1 MMPLNRLIAVV
12 IVGLLAALTSIASLQ
27 AAEPSPY
34 KTWDAAGAAGY
45 LDRRLDWWRSWPKAE
60 RDHGTHCI
68 SCHTALP
75 VALARPV
82 LRQALGQPEA
92 SATEQAMYADVVKR
106 VRMWREVDP
115 FYPDQRSGLPKSSE
129 SRAVESVLN
138 ALFLVTRDNERGG
151 ALSPDTRQAFA
162 NMWPLQMQT
171 GDLKGGFAWLTF
183 RLEPWESDTAPYW
196 GATLAAIAVAKAP
209 GDYAGAPEI
218 ADNVAAL
225 RGYLRTAYAKDSS
238 LFTRMTVLWADSHL
252 PGVLDPAQRQAT
264 IDQLLAAQSPDG
276 GWSLA
281 RLSSW
286 RRRDGTEIAD
296 VSDGFATAMITL
308 VLQDAGRPANDRP
321 IAAARRWLITHQSAE
336 TGGLPATSI
345 NKLREPTADAYLFM
359 TDAATGFATLA
370 LADSLTPPPKRRG
383 R

>member
-264 IDQLLAAQSPDG
+264 IDQLLSAQSPDG

-308 VLQDAGRPANDRP
+308 VLQDAGRPVNDRP

>member
-1 MMPLNRLIAVV
+1 
-12 IVGLLAALTSIASLQ
+12 
-27 AAEPSPY
+27 
-34 KTWDAAGAAGY
+34 
-45 LDRRLDWWRSWPKAE
+45 
-60 RDHGTHCI
+60 
-68 SCHTALP
+68 
-75 VALARPV
+75 VALARPA
-82 LRQALGQPEA
+82 LRQALGETAA
-92 SATEQAMYADVVKR
+92 SPSEQAMYADVVKR
-106 VRMWREVDP
+106 VRMWRDVEP
-115 FYPDQRSGLPKSSE
+115 FYPDQKVGLPKSSE

-151 ALSPDTRQAFA
+151 RLGDDTRQAFA

-209 GDYAGAPEI
+209 DGYAASPEV
-218 ADNVAAL
+218 AGNVAAL
-225 RGYLRTAYAKDSS
+225 RSYLRTAFAKDSS

-252 PGVLDPAQRQAT
+252 PGVLDAAQRKAT
-264 IDQLLAAQSPDG
+264 IDQLLAAQGEDG
-276 GWSLA
+276 GWSLT

-296 VSDGFATAMITL
+296 QSDGFATAMITV
-308 VLQDAGRPANDRP
+308 VLQDAGLAAKARPM
-321 IAAARRWLITHQSAE
+321 AAARRWLVTHQSAE

-345 NKLREPTADAYLFM
+345 NKQREPTADAYLFM

-370 LADSLTPPPKRRG
+370 LADTLKRPAARP
-383 R
+383 

>member
-1 MMPLNRLIAVV
+1 MPINRLMAVV
-12 IVGLLAALTSIASLQ
+12 IAGLLAALTSIAQ
-27 AAEPSPY
+27 AAEPARS
-34 KTWDAAGAAGY
+34 KAWDAAGAAAY

-82 LRQALGQPEA
+82 LRQALGETAA

-106 VRMWREVDP
+106 VRMWREVEP

-151 ALSPDTRQAFA
+151 SLSPDTRQAFA

-209 GDYAGAPEI
+209 DRYAASPEI

-225 RGYLRTAYAKDSS
+225 RGYLRTAYTKDSS
-238 LFTRMTVLWADSHL
+238 LFTRMIVLWADSHL
-252 PGVLDPAQRQAT
+252 HGVLEPAQRQAT
-264 IDQLLAAQSPDG
+264 VDQLLAVQSADG
-276 GWSLA
+276 GWSLS

-321 IAAARRWLITHQSAE
+321 IAAARRWLITHQNAE

>member
-1 MMPLNRLIAVV
+1 MPIILRLAS
-12 IVGLLAALTSIASLQ
+12 LAAAVLMGAISLGAGRAE
-27 AAEPSPY
+27 AAEPARPQA
-34 KTWDAAGAAGY
+34 WDAAGAARY
-45 LDRRLDWWRSWPKAE
+45 LDRRLEWWRAWPKAE
-60 RDHGTHCI
+60 RDHGTRCI

-75 VALARPV
+75 VALARPA
-82 LRQALGQPEA
+82 LRQALGETAA
-92 SATEQAMYADVVKR
+92 SPSEQAMYADVVKR
-106 VRMWREVDP
+106 VRMWRDVEP
-115 FYPDQRSGLPKSSE
+115 FYPDQKVGLPKSSE

-151 ALSPDTRQAFA
+151 RLSDDTRQAFA

-209 GDYAGAPEI
+209 DGYAASPEV
-218 ADNVAAL
+218 AGNVEAL
-225 RGYLRTAYAKDSS
+225 RSYLRTAFAKDSS

-252 PGVLDPAQRQAT
+252 PGVLDAAQRKAT
-264 IDQLLAAQSPDG
+264 IDQLLAAQGEDG
-276 GWSLA
+276 GWSLT

-296 VSDGFATAMITL
+296 QSDGFATAMITV
-308 VLQDAGRPANDRP
+308 VLQDAGLAAKARPM
-321 IAAARRWLITHQSAE
+321 AAARRWLVTHQNAQ

-370 LADSLTPPPKRRG
+370 LADTLKRPAARP
-383 R
+383 

>member
-1 MMPLNRLIAVV
+1 MSINRLIAVV
-12 IVGLLAALTSIASLQ
+12 IAGLLAALTSIAGVQ
-27 AAEPSPY
+27 AAEPARS
-34 KTWDAAGAAGY
+34 KAWDAAGAAGY

-60 RDHGTHCI
+60 RDNGTHCI

-82 LRQALGQPEA
+82 LRQALGQAET

-106 VRMWREVDP
+106 VRMWREVEP

-151 ALSPDTRQAFA
+151 HLSPDARQAFA

-209 GDYAGAPEI
+209 DGYAATPEI

-225 RGYLRTAYAKDSS
+225 RGYLRTAYTKDSS

-252 PGVLDPAQRQAT
+252 HGVLEPAQRQAT
-264 IDQLLAAQSPDG
+264 IDQLLAAQSADG
-276 GWSLA
+276 GWSLS

-321 IAAARRWLITHQSAE
+321 IAAARRWLITHQSLE

-370 LADSLTPPPKRRG
+370 LADSLTPPLKRRG